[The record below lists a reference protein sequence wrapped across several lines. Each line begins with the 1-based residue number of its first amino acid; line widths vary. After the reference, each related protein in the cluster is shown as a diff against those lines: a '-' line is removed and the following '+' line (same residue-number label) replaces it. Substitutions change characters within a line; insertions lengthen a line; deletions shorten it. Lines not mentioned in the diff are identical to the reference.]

1 MFVSWVDLFILAV
14 LALAGLRGWV
24 AGALRQVGGL
34 VGFVVGFLLGVQFAP
49 SIATRITQSAWRPG
63 LAVALIL
70 GFAFV
75 VSSLGHFAGAAVSRA
90 LHAVKLGL
98 FDRLGG
104 VAVGVVGALLLC
116 WMVAGLLAS
125 TAWGSLA
132 AGIQDS
138 AVLKF
143 LDTALPPVPAV
154 EARVQ
159 ALFRGVDFPNVFA
172 TLISPM
178 PPSAGPVTLGPLETS
193 LAQPTSVVKIL
204 AGGGCS
210 VNHEGTGF
218 FVAPHEVV
226 TNAHVVAGSHVV
238 TAGGS
243 LARVVLF
250 DPLQDLAVLRVPDLN
265 EASIAIDNR
274 VPAPKTPARVVGFP
288 LNATRTGAPALV
300 RGNVSGQA
308 RDIYNRQLFTR
319 TLEVVSVD
327 VQPGNSGS
335 PLLIRGRVAGVIV
348 SKSLSEAQTAY
359 AIPVSVLRAD
369 LAHVASAPVSTQ
381 GCAP

>member
-1 MFVSWVDLFILAV
+1 MSWVDLFILAV
-14 LALAGLRGWV
+14 IVLAGLRGWV
-24 AGALRQVGGL
+24 AGALRQIGGL
-34 VGFVVGFLLGVQFAP
+34 VGFIVGFLLGVQFAP
-49 SIATRITQSAWRPG
+49 ALATRITQSAWRPG
-63 LAVALIL
+63 IAIGLIL

-75 VSSLGHFAGAAVSRA
+75 VSSLGHVGGAAVSRA

-98 FDRLGG
+98 VDRLGG
-104 VAVGVVGALLLC
+104 VVVGVIGSLLLC

-132 AGIQDS
+132 SGIQNS

-143 LDTALPPVPAV
+143 LDTTLPPVPAV

-172 TLISPM
+172 TLISPT
-178 PPSAGPVTLGPLETS
+178 PPSTGPVTLGPLEPD
-193 LAQPTSVVKIL
+193 LAAPTSVVKIL
-204 AGGGCS
+204 TGGGCS

-226 TNAHVVAGSHVV
+226 TNAHVVAGAHAV

-250 DPLQDLAVLRVPDLN
+250 DPLQDLAVLRVPDLS
-265 EASIAIDNR
+265 EAPLGIDNQ
-274 VPAPKTPARVVGFP
+274 VPAPGTPARVVGFP
-288 LNATRTGAPALV
+288 LDGTRTGAPAVV
-300 RGNVSGQA
+300 RGDVSGQA
-308 RDIYNRQLFTR
+308 RDIYNRQLYTR
-319 TLEVVSVD
+319 TLEVVSVN

-335 PLLIRGRVAGVIV
+335 PLLVRGRVAGVIV

-369 LAHVASAPVSTQ
+369 LAHVASSPVSTQ
-381 GCAP
+381 ACAP

>member
-1 MFVSWVDLFILAV
+1 MSWVDLFILVV
-14 LALAGLRGWV
+14 LVLAGLRGWV
-24 AGALRQVGGL
+24 AGALRQLGGL
-34 VGFVVGFLLGVQFAP
+34 VGFLVGFLLGVQFAP
-49 SIATRITQSAWRPG
+49 ALATRITQSAWRPG
-63 LAVALIL
+63 IAIGLIL
-70 GFAFV
+70 GCAIV
-75 VSSLGHFAGAAVSRA
+75 VSSLGHLGGAAVSRA

-98 FDRLGG
+98 VDRLGG

-116 WMVAGLLAS
+116 WLVAGLLAS

-132 AGIQDS
+132 GGIQNS
-138 AVLKF
+138 AVLRF
-143 LDTALPPVPAV
+143 LDTTLPPVPAV

-178 PPSAGPVTLGPLETS
+178 PPNTGPVTLGPLEPN

-238 TAGGS
+238 TVGGS
-243 LARVVLF
+243 PASVVLF
-250 DPLQDLAVLRVPDLN
+250 DPLQDVAVLRVSGLTEGPL
-265 EASIAIDNR
+265 ALDNR
-274 VPAPKTPARVVGFP
+274 TPAPGTAARVVGFP
-288 LNATRTGAPALV
+288 LNGTRTGAPAVV
-300 RGNVSGQA
+300 RGDVSGQA

-335 PLLIRGRVAGVIV
+335 PLLVQGRVAGVIV

-369 LAHVASAPVSTQ
+369 LAHVAGAPVSTQ

>member
-1 MFVSWVDLFILAV
+1 MSWVDLFILAV
-14 LALAGLRGWV
+14 IALAGLRGWV

-49 SIATRITQSAWRPG
+49 ALATRITQSAWRPG
-63 LAVALIL
+63 IAIGLIL
-70 GFAFV
+70 GLAFV
-75 VSSLGHFAGAAVSRA
+75 MSSLGHLGGAAVSRA
-90 LHAVKLGL
+90 LRAVKLGL
-98 FDRLGG
+98 VDRVGG
-104 VAVGVVGALLLC
+104 VAVGVVGSLLLC

-132 AGIQDS
+132 SGIQNS

-143 LDTALPPVPAV
+143 LDTTLPPVPAV

-178 PPSAGPVTLGPLETS
+178 PPSAGPVKLGPLEPN

-210 VNHEGTGF
+210 TTHEGTGF

-226 TNAHVVAGSHVV
+226 TNAHVVAGSHTV
-238 TAGGS
+238 TAGGT

-250 DPLQDLAVLRVPDLN
+250 DPLQDLAVLRVPDLS
-265 EASIAIDNR
+265 EPSLAIDGQ
-274 VPAPKTPARVVGFP
+274 VPAPGTPARVVGFP
-288 LNATRTGAPALV
+288 LDGTRTGAPAIV

-308 RDIYNRQLFTR
+308 RDIYNQQLFTR
-319 TLEVVSVD
+319 TLEVVSVN

-335 PLLIRGRVAGVIV
+335 PLLVKGRVAGVVV

-369 LAHVASAPVSTQ
+369 LAHVAAAPVSTQ
-381 GCAP
+381 ACAP